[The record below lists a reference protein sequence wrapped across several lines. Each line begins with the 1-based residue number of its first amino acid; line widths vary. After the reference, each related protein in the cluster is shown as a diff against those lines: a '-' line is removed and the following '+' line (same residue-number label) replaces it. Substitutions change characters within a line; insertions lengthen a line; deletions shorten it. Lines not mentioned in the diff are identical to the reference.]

1 MSLDPKVL
9 LDKCF
14 EIEGLLT
21 LIIQRNDGTVPKQVF
36 QLLEEKAEMLYM
48 EVGELCTSVSAE
60 LNPVIAVDSDEAIY
74 QSESYAEKEEAEIE
88 EISIPI
94 EDDVKVVCSDVME
107 DLGVLESDENQSGK
121 SEQDNK
127 SMNEESKVVFNLNAT
142 SALRDENH
150 EQDVVESVE
159 ESIIEELPECNTP
172 ISFQIKLT
180 LNDRYRFRRE
190 LFNFSDEEMDEALE
204 ALSEMS
210 SIEEVEDYFYNDLCW
225 ESEDEI
231 VQEFMSMITTNE
243 IQ

>member
-9 LDKCF
+9 LDKCL

-21 LIIQRNDGTVPKQVF
+21 LLIQRNDETVPKQIF

-48 EVGELCTSVSAE
+48 EVGELHTSVSAE
-60 LNPVIAVDSDEAIY
+60 LNPVIAIDSDEAIY
-74 QSESYAEKEEAEIE
+74 QSESYTEKEEAEIE
-88 EISIPI
+88 DKSTHS
-94 EDDVKVVCSDVME
+94 EDDAKEVYSAVIEND
-107 DLGVLESDENQSGK
+107 ESLWEK
-121 SEQDNK
+121 SEQEYE
-127 SMNEESKVVFNLNAT
+127 SISEEPNVVFNLEGT
-142 SALRDENH
+142 DALKHDTP
-150 EQDVVESVE
+150 EQDAEHIVESV
-159 ESIIEELPECNTP
+159 IDKLPECNTP
-172 ISFQIKLT
+172 LSFQIKLT

-210 SIEEVEDYFYNDLCW
+210 SVEEVEDYFYNDLCW